1 MKDLRIAWLLPTAWF
16 YWQPLMN
23 EFTKLFPNTKVFTAL
38 FPGFARG
45 LQDSIAVEIIGQQRK
60 VEFKAESTTYSSHF
74 TYLSPRIVVNLFQFQ
89 PQIIF
94 SSSFGV
100 WTVLALLFKPIGR
113 WKVII
118 AYEGSSPTVDYRNS
132 PLRLAIRRAMVRMS
146 DACIS
151 NSQAGKKY
159 LIEYLKAKPNF
170 VFARPYEVPD
180 INSWSEFSFDKYD
193 FNGWQK
199 PIFLFVGKIIPRK
212 GLDVLL
218 KACILLKKQGL
229 HNYTILVIGDGEQ
242 RVELEAFCQEHQ
254 IEDRIRWLGKI
265 DYSELGNYFH
275 TANVFVLPTLE
286 DTWGMVVLEAMLCG
300 KPILCSTEAGA
311 SEIVNEGDN
320 GYCFESSNIKLLAE
334 HMTNFI
340 KEPNLLIKMGEKSQK
355 IISQHTP
362 EKAANFLSE
371 IVAFVI
377 QTN

>member
-38 FPGFARG
+38 FPGFAKG

-60 VEFKAESTTYSSHF
+60 VEFKPESTTYSSHF
-74 TYLSPRIVVNLFQFQ
+74 TYLSPRIVVNLLQFR

-132 PLRLAIRRAMVRMS
+132 PSRLAIRRAMVRMS

-180 INSWSEFSFDKYD
+180 INSWSEFSFNKPDL
-193 FNGWQK
+193 NGWQK

-218 KACILLKKQGL
+218 EACILLKKQGL
-229 HNYTILVIGDGEQ
+229 YNYTVLVIGDGEQ
-242 RVELEAFCQEHQ
+242 RAELEAFCQSQ
-254 IEDRIRWLGKI
+254 KISDRIIWLGKI
-265 DYSELGNYFH
+265 DYSELGNYFR
-275 TANVFVLPTLE
+275 AADIFILPTLE
-286 DTWGMVVLEAMLCG
+286 DTWGMVVLEAMLCE

-311 SEIVNEGDN
+311 SELVSEGDN
-320 GYCFESSNIKLLAE
+320 GYCFASSNIKLLAE
-334 HMTNFI
+334 HMASFI
-340 KEPNLLIKMGEKSQK
+340 SDPNLSYKMGQKSQQ
-355 IISQHTP
+355 IIAGHTP
-362 EKAANFLSE
+362 KKAADFLAK
-371 IVAFVI
+371 IVDFVI
-377 QTN
+377 